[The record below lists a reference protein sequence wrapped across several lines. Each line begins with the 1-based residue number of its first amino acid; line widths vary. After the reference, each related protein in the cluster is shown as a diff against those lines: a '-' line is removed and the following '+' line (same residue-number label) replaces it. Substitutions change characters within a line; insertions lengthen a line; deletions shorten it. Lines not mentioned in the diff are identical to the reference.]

1 MLPGMKQHLTP
12 FVALG
17 LVFTAAPALAQEP
30 SAQPTAAAPTTENP
44 DDKIKCRSMP
54 IIGSLSKK
62 ARICKTVAEWRKSRE
77 RGSEAAR
84 EVADYSR
91 SRQMSN

>member
-1 MLPGMKQHLTP
+1 MLPAMMHHLTP

-17 LVFTAAPALAQEP
+17 LVVAAPALAQEP
-30 SAQPTAAAPTTENP
+30 AAQPTAAAPAAENP
-44 DDKIKCRSMP
+44 DDKIKCRSMA

-84 EVADYSR
+84 DVADYSR